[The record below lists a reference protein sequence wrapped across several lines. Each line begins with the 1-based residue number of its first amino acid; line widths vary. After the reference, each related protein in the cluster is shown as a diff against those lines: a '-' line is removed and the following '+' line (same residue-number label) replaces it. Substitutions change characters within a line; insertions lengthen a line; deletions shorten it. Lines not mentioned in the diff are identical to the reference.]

1 MLLRDFD
8 YSIIEIHF
16 ISIKSLMKFFADL
29 FPIILFFIVFKFA
42 GIYAATAAA
51 IVASIIQVAYSYFK
65 TKKVDSMQWIT
76 LAIIVVLGGAT
87 LLLHNELFIKW
98 KPTAIEWAFA
108 LVFLLSQWFGEKTLT
123 QRLMEGNLQLSPA
136 LWMRLNMSWV
146 LFFTLMGALNV
157 YIIYHF
163 NTNVWVNF
171 KLFGMLGFTV
181 VFVIWQAF
189 YISKYV
195 KE

>member
-1 MLLRDFD
+1 
-8 YSIIEIHF
+8 
-16 ISIKSLMKFFADL
+16 MKFFADL
-29 FPIILFFIVFKFA
+29 FPIILFFIVYKFA

-51 IVASIIQVAYSYFK
+51 IVASVLQVAYSYFK
-65 TKKVDSMQWIT
+65 AKKVDSMQWIT

-87 LLLHNELFIKW
+87 LFFHNELFIKW

-108 LVFLLSQWFGEKTLT
+108 IVFLLSQWFGEKTLT
-123 QRLMEGNLQLSPA
+123 QRLMESNLQLPPE
-136 LWMRLNMSWV
+136 LWTRLNFSWV
-146 LFFTLMGALNV
+146 LFFGLMGALNIYV
-157 YIIYHF
+157 IYHF
-163 NTNVWVNF
+163 NTNIWVNF

-181 VFVIWQAF
+181 VFVLWQAF

>member
-1 MLLRDFD
+1 
-8 YSIIEIHF
+8 
-16 ISIKSLMKFFADL
+16 MKFFADL
-29 FPIILFFIVFKFA
+29 FPIILFFIVYKFA

-51 IVASIIQVAYSYFK
+51 IVASVLQVAYSYFK
-65 TKKVDSMQWIT
+65 AKKVDSMQWVT

-87 LLLHNELFIKW
+87 LVFHNELFIKW

-108 LVFLLSQWFGEKTLT
+108 IVFLLSQWFGEKTLT
-123 QRLMEGNLQLSPA
+123 QRLMESNLQLPPE
-136 LWMRLNMSWV
+136 LWIRLNFSWV
-146 LFFTLMGALNV
+146 AFFGLMGALNIYV
-157 YIIYHF
+157 IYHF
-163 NTNVWVNF
+163 DTNIWVNF

-181 VFVIWQAF
+181 VFVLWQAF

>member
-1 MLLRDFD
+1 
-8 YSIIEIHF
+8 
-16 ISIKSLMKFFADL
+16 MKFFTDL

-42 GIYAATAAA
+42 GIYAATGAA
-51 IVASIIQVAYSYFK
+51 ILASIAQVMYTYFK
-65 TKKVDSMQWIT
+65 TKKIDSMQWIT

-108 LVFLLSQWFGEKTLT
+108 IVFLLSQWFGEKTLT
-123 QRLMEGNLQLSPA
+123 QRLMEGNLQLSSA

-146 LFFTLMGALNV
+146 MFFALMGALNLYV
-157 YIIYHF
+157 IYHF

-181 VFVIWQAF
+181 AFVIWQAF